1 MIALK
6 LDEVLRRLRE
16 ELSSIPG
23 ARLIL
28 IFGSVA
34 RGSYR
39 PDSDVDVMLVA
50 ENVSEARTMAREI
63 SSNIFADTGVPV
75 TVIVVSPEDYSK
87 REHLPDKKGERG
99 GVPTLEGRGESIALM
114 KKAESKSRSAK
125 LLLIEGELEDAVSR
139 AYYAAYNAARAIL
152 LLLGEEAST
161 HRGVAFKLWTRPV
174 ELGLLDRK
182 YARILSKLREA

>member
-23 ARLIL
+23 AKLIL

-50 ENVSEARTMAREI
+50 DNVSEARTMAREI

-87 REHLPDKKGERG
+87 GSISLIRRARE
-99 GVPTLEGRGESIALM
+99 EGFLLWKAGESL
-114 KKAESKSRSAK
+114 
-125 LLLIEGELEDAVSR
+125 
-139 AYYAAYNAARAIL
+139 
-152 LLLGEEAST
+152 
-161 HRGVAFKLWTRPV
+161 
-174 ELGLLDRK
+174 
-182 YARILSKLREA
+182 